1 MRAIPGRHSGPV
13 WCLLA
18 AALLSLQGAC
28 LSKWRYERLR
38 NQDSIEAYEAYL
50 REHTNDRYTAQV
62 QARLE
67 ELWFERA
74 EEEGTYAAYTEFLE
88 RFPQGRHAAAAE
100 AMAEDI
106 RASERGIRLCRDL
119 PHDYYASL
127 SGTELPF
134 RIVVRA
140 TDHGTQKEKTEM
152 RWFEEFK
159 RRDALVPL
167 DPRRSYTVRPDLTL
181 EVTEST
187 VTLCRRPLPSVE
199 ARLWAGPTMI
209 KTYKVAGRYSQ
220 QCILYELLKD
230 QETIGTH
237 FRVSKKRV
245 ETVEARFAQVLSQLP
260 LEGALSLEYDPDP
273 AGSDWDRTMLIDF
286 AAFLQKYPLCEDL
299 LVYRRGSPP
308 SRALG
313 HHRAF
318 LRVDPDIHAPLF
330 SVGVRF
336 HNDLP
341 HWSAWNSKRILLHR
355 EFFFKKMFLDIL
367 ESLLTRGV
375 LTYRPTAAERDDR
388 PRRTMQ

>member
-1 MRAIPGRHSGPV
+1 MRTTPCRRSGLM
-13 WCLLA
+13 WCLLV

-28 LSKWRYERLR
+28 LSKWRYEKLR
-38 NQDSIEAYEAYL
+38 KQDSIEAYEAYL
-50 REHTNDRYTAQV
+50 KDHTHDKYTAQV

-67 ELWFERA
+67 ELCFERA

-88 RFPQGRHAAAAE
+88 RFPRGRHAAAAE

-106 RASERGIRLCRDL
+106 RAREGGIRLCRDL
-119 PHDYYASL
+119 PEDYYATL

-134 RIVVRA
+134 RILVKA
-140 TDHGTQKEKTEM
+140 IDHGAQKEKTEM

-167 DPRRSYTVRPDLTL
+167 DPRKSYAVRPDLTL
-181 EVTEST
+181 EVTESS

-209 KTYKVAGRYSQ
+209 KVYKVAGAYFQ
-220 QCILYELLKD
+220 QCVLYGLLKD

-237 FRVSKKRV
+237 FRVSKRKV
-245 ETVEARFAQVLSQLP
+245 ETVEARFAQVLSELP
-260 LEGALSLEYDPDP
+260 LRGALSLEYDPDP
-273 AGSDWDRTMLIDF
+273 AGSDWDRTMLRDF
-286 AAFLQKYPLCEDL
+286 AAFLQKYPLCEDM

-318 LRVDPDIHAPLF
+318 LRVDPDIHAPVF
-330 SVGVRF
+330 SIGARF
-336 HNDLP
+336 QNDLP
-341 HWSAWNSKRILLHR
+341 HWSAWNSKRILLQKD
-355 EFFFKKMFLDIL
+355 FFFKKMLLDIL
-367 ESLLTRGV
+367 ESLLMRGV
-375 LTYRPTAAERDDR
+375 LSHSGGT
-388 PRRTMQ
+388 